1 MEWRMGDGF
10 GVQRWKAGM
19 ILTKSQESHQ
29 AWHRV
34 FVFPI
39 DQFPTIATDS
49 I

>member
-29 AWHRV
+29 VWHRV
-34 FVFPI
+34 FVVPI
-39 DQFPTIATDS
+39 DQSLTTMTDS